1 MHKILPALVLSTLFI
16 SSSFA
21 TEGMT
26 MFERID
32 HAAGAAG

>member
-1 MHKILPALVLSTLFI
+1 MHKIVLAHVLSTLFI
-16 SSSFA
+16 SSAFA

-26 MFERID
+26 VFERID